1 MIEAAPAFMDM
12 RLLAA
17 QAIAR
22 EAGAKARRRFLDRSF
37 TVAFKARQDYLTE
50 VDGETEAFIAERLA
64 LVFPQ
69 DGFIGE
75 ESNARPAGEGGAVW
89 VVDPIDGTANFARG
103 APHFCVSIAC
113 VVAAKVEAGVIYN
126 PMLDELFAAKRGGG
140 ARLNGEPISV
150 SRVDALANAAVE
162 VGWNSRAGFAQYVG
176 LLERVASTGASPSRT
191 GSGALA
197 IAYVAAGRLDG
208 FVEHHINAWDC
219 LAGNL
224 HGERGRRLCQ
234 RFSERRR
241 PRQRQCAHRLR
252 ARDQAGAHRR
262 RRLRGDCLMTEITLA
277 HGDAQATIALLGGEA
292 RQWRIAGRDLLWP
305 GDPAIWP
312 DISPILYPVVGW
324 TRNGEERVDGR
335 RYTLALHGFARFET
349 FAVESSTPDFARLTL
364 SDNART
370 RAVYPFAFALTVEYR
385 LAAES
390 LAIAIEVANPG
401 AKAAPYA
408 CGLHPG
414 FRWPLGAAGRDGAL
428 VRFDKVERPE
438 VPTLAPGGLVK
449 QTKRPIPIQGRDL
462 KLTDELFAHDALCF
476 LDCASRSLAFID
488 ASGASITMEYPGFP
502 HAALWTRPGAPF
514 LCLEAW
520 TGYSD
525 PDGFEGELSD
535 KPSMRV
541 LEPGERARHEARFVF
556 RRS

>member
-1 MIEAAPAFMDM
+1 
-12 RLLAA
+12 
-17 QAIAR
+17 
-22 EAGAKARRRFLDRSF
+22 
-37 TVAFKARQDYLTE
+37 
-50 VDGETEAFIAERLA
+50 
-64 LVFPQ
+64 
-69 DGFIGE
+69 
-75 ESNARPAGEGGAVW
+75 
-89 VVDPIDGTANFARG
+89 
-103 APHFCVSIAC
+103 
-113 VVAAKVEAGVIYN
+113 
-126 PMLDELFAAKRGGG
+126 
-140 ARLNGEPISV
+140 
-150 SRVDALANAAVE
+150 
-162 VGWNSRAGFAQYVG
+162 
-176 LLERVASTGASPSRT
+176 
-191 GSGALA
+191 
-197 IAYVAAGRLDG
+197 
-208 FVEHHINAWDC
+208 
-219 LAGNL
+219 
-224 HGERGRRLCQ
+224 
-234 RFSERRR
+234 
-241 PRQRQCAHRLR
+241 
-252 ARDQAGAHRR
+252 
-262 RRLRGDCLMTEITLA
+262 MTEITLA
-277 HGDAQATIALLGGEA
+277 DGDGQATIALLGGEA

-305 GDPAIWP
+305 GNPAIWR

-370 RAVYPFAFALTVEYR
+370 RAVYPFAFALTVEYQ

-438 VPTLAPGGLVK
+438 VPILAPGGLVK
-449 QTKRPIPIQGRDL
+449 QTKRPIPLQGRDL

-502 HAALWTRPGAPF
+502 HAALWTRPSAPF

-541 LEPGERARHEARFVF
+541 LEPGGRARHEARFIF